1 MTDDTTE
8 AAPVAA
14 PEVPAATTPADESI
28 GAEIG
33 AFVHDDIVV
42 PVETFYEDIVKP
54 DAEAAAAFAKSA
66 VEAWAAQFETDFG
79 KAAVAA
85 VAAFLTTVG
94 SGGTNVLAVA
104 SAAGAAL
111 VAAGVSI
118 ATADAQTVLLN
129 AARTLLNPP
138 ALSADDAAAPAVP
151 AT

>member
-1 MTDDTTE
+1 MTDETE

-14 PEVPAATTPADESI
+14 TAEDTSI
-28 GAEIG
+28 GAEIST
-33 AFVHDDIVV
+33 FVHDDIIV
-42 PVETFYEDIVKP
+42 PVETLYEDVVKP
-54 DAEAAAAFAKSA
+54 DAEAALALAKSA

-111 VAAGVSI
+111 VAQGISI

-138 ALSADDAAAPAVP
+138 APSAEEAAAPVAP